1 MTDLL
6 TPEEVREIQKRAEGT
21 AQYFDVKVEDM
32 EAHFPTVAE
41 KGRLCRNYLTLW
53 DRNKELEKERDQW
66 KANHDCQVEM
76 KHRLHERYDTLMKH
90 FNGEVVL

>member
-6 TPEEVREIQKRAEGT
+6 TPEEVRHMKGIRLHC
-21 AQYFDVKVEDM
+21 FLSRD
-32 EAHFPTVAE
+32 TVDIAR
-41 KGRLCRNYLTLW
+41 RLRRDYLTLW

>member
-41 KGRLCRNYLTLW
+41 KGRLCRDYLTLW
-53 DRNKELEKERDQW
+53 DRNKELEKERDSVC
-66 KANHDCQVEM
+66 KTAKVR
-76 KHRLHERYDTLMKH
+76 KHLSGTNRTFLDYP
-90 FNGEVVL
+90 

>member
-6 TPEEVREIQKRAEGT
+6 TPEKIKKELAAAEG
-21 AQYFDVKVEDM
+21 AALREADPDM
-32 EAHFPTVAE
+32 QRAYLRL
-41 KGRLCRNYLTLW
+41 GRICRDYLTLW